1 MAASLAISR
10 KLRSALRE
18 IRAGWTEQQ
27 QIAAALGVKRPS
39 SSVVPPRK
47 GRERKGGA

>member
-1 MAASLAISR
+1 MATITISR
-10 KLRSALRE
+10 KLRKALKE
-18 IRAGWTEQQ
+18 IRAGWSEDQAD
-27 QIAAALGVKRPS
+27 AAWRGIKRPS

>member
-1 MAASLAISR
+1 MATITISR
-10 KLRSALRE
+10 KLRKALKE
-18 IRAGWTEQQ
+18 IRAAWSEDQES
-27 QIAAALGVKRPS
+27 AAWRGIKRPS